1 MDGNYSAENV
11 YFSNDFIFTENVG
24 TVEIPESGSITVEA
38 EGLNVKQF
46 LSSIFAKEKEPE
58 VVQPTASII
67 LSPNTTL
74 YEVGNTCTPKYK
86 ITFNPG
92 SYSYGPEDTEVTAT
106 YTVTDTNGNNSQEII
121 DTFTDFTV
129 TDDTS
134 YRISAVVSYTDGV
147 IPITNL
153 GNNCVEKQITAGTL
167 ATIYTSYIKG
177 YRKTFYGTLDEK
189 PEEMTSDIVR
199 SLKSSTTALKNGS
212 SFTINVPVGA
222 LRVVI
227 AYPASLQD
235 MTSVLDK
242 NDSNSNIVSGFGSP
256 ISINVEGLNGF
267 EAIEY
272 KMYIMDFANPY
283 DASNVFTVTI

>member
-1 MDGNYSAENV
+1 MDGNYDAENV
-11 YFSNDFIFTENVG
+11 YFSSDFIFTENVG

-46 LSSIFAKEKEPE
+46 LSSIFAKEKAPD
-58 VVQPTASII
+58 VTQPTASIT

-74 YEVGNTCTPKYK
+74 YEVGDTCTPKYK

-129 TDDTS
+129 TDDTN
-134 YRISAVVSYTDGV
+134 YRISAVVSHTDGV
-147 IPITNL
+147 VPVTNL
-153 GNNCVEKQITAGTL
+153 GNDYTDGQILAGTL
-167 ATIYTSYIKG
+167 STIYTSYVKG
-177 YRKTFYGTLDEK
+177 YRKTFYGTLTEK
-189 PEEMTSDIVR
+189 PEEMTSDIIR
-199 SLKSSTTALKNGS
+199 SLKSSTSALKNGS
-212 SFTINVPVGA
+212 SFAINIPVGA

-227 AYPASLQD
+227 AYPADLRD

-256 ISINVEGLNGF
+256 ITVEVEGLNNF